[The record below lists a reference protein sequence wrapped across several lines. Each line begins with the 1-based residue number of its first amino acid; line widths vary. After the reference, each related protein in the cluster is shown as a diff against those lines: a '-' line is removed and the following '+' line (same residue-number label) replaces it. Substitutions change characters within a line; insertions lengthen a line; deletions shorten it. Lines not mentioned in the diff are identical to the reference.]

1 MAECGVQVL
10 IQYPYSSEVVG
21 SRKQEDLDALRRC
34 GVRLVVISKTANNNM
49 ATAPAATRG
58 ASIMEYDGTS
68 RGGETDKQEVRAAD
82 PSPPFSNRAAAK
94 PTARKSQTN
103 KAKMKPP
110 TSLSAYN
117 LFFLV
122 ERDNMGKG
130 QTGQNYTRDNI
141 IRLIRLRSETQMRR
155 KHRKSIGVLGY
166 NGGFAQLSR
175 DMSAKWRKL
184 DETTKELFEEL
195 ADFETERLYR
205 EQVAKTEQQEVAW
218 PPHLSTHLAGS
229 QLPAVLASPV
239 VVPPR
244 PQLPHVA
251 ISPAVIINPATPI
264 NVPPKPVA
272 TLDALVKYFS
282 ATPGR
287 LDVLFGVG
295 RDCFFPGQENHPGNL
310 HLRDLLHWY
319 AVTYTTACRLN
330 LQAQNPIEHL
340 VETTFGTVTSRGG
353 RFLVRCESSWYV
365 APPSWVRLKIARAI
379 QGSERIY
386 PVEQTPRTMDVLGD
400 WGCGK
405 TYKHHPGNG
414 NYRKLVA
421 QHFAAYQ
428 NNAKGSSGRRLAV
441 QQVINGVNLKGG
453 RFLEKNG
460 RDIWVDTSPGRICAK
475 VACSFRR
482 LQSKQQQQ
490 TPPETITSR
499 AKGSIFDDLNEYCG
513 DD

>member
-1 MAECGVQVL
+1 
-10 IQYPYSSEVVG
+10 
-21 SRKQEDLDALRRC
+21 
-34 GVRLVVISKTANNNM
+34 M

-175 DMSAKWRKL
+175 DVSAKWRKL
-184 DETTKELFEEL
+184 DGTTKELFEEL
-195 ADFETERLYR
+195 AGFEAAIAVQKE
-205 EQVAKTEQQEVAW
+205 AKIAMAVQQEAAW
-218 PPHLSTHLAGS
+218 PPHLSTHLARS
-229 QLPAVLASPV
+229 QLPAVPAPPV

-244 PQLPHVA
+244 PQLPAVA
-251 ISPAVIINPATPI
+251 NLPAVIGNTAAPI
-264 NVPPKPVA
+264 HARPKPIA
-272 TLDALVKYFS
+272 TSDALAPRVPCCI
-282 ATPGR
+282 ATPGG

-295 RDCFFPGQENHPGNL
+295 RDCFYQGQEHHPGNL
-310 HLRDLLHWY
+310 HLRDMLHWY
-319 AVTYTTACRLN
+319 AVTYTTAHRLN
-330 LQAQNPIEHL
+330 PQAQNSIKHL
-340 VETTFGTVTSRGG
+340 VEITVSSVTSRGG
-353 RFLVRCESSWYV
+353 RFLERCESNWV
-365 APPSWVRLKIARAI
+365 IARPSWVRLKIARAI
-379 QGSERIY
+379 RGSERIL
-386 PVEQTPRTMDVLGD
+386 PVEQTARTMDVL
-400 WGCGK
+400 CSAANH
-405 TYKHHPGNG
+405 KHHPGNE
-414 NYRKLVA
+414 NYCKLVA

-428 NNAKGSSGRRLAV
+428 NNAKCSSERRFAV
-441 QQVINGVNLKGG
+441 QQVINGVVLKGG
-453 RFLEKNG
+453 RFLEKNE
-460 RDIWVDTSPGRICAK
+460 RDVWVDASPERACLK
-475 VACSFRR
+475 VAYSFRR
-482 LQSKQQQQ
+482 LRLKQRQE
-490 TPPETITSR
+490 THPETISSR
-499 AKGSIFDDLNEYCG
+499 AKGSIFDDLNEYFGG